1 MNTSTGDVYILTT
14 ASAAFTGYTISD
26 PSAHLLGGSTSPD
39 PDKLLSVAAQSGGN
53 TNVYETSGT
62 SVNWFKITETA
73 SQVAEG
79 QQQNGFA
86 THSSRDD
93 TINIAAG
100 GTIDF
105 GEIYNTAAS
114 AQDITFDFAEA
125 GTTPT
130 NGPTYYGAEVDYITT
145 STPEPASA
153 SLLAIGALGMLS
165 RRRRKA

>member
-1 MNTSTGDVYILTT
+1 M
-14 ASAAFTGYTISD
+14 
-26 PSAHLLGGSTSPD
+26 
-39 PDKLLSVAAQSGGN
+39 AAQSGGN

-93 TINIAAG
+93 TITIPAG

-105 GEIYNTAAS
+105 GEIYNIAAS

-125 GTTPT
+125 GSTPT
-130 NGPTYYGAEVDYITT
+130 NGPTYYGAEVDYVT
-145 STPEPASA
+145 TPEPGSV
-153 SLLAIGALGMLS
+153 SLLAIAAAGILA
-165 RRRRKA
+165 RRRRKAIGLGRMRVQC